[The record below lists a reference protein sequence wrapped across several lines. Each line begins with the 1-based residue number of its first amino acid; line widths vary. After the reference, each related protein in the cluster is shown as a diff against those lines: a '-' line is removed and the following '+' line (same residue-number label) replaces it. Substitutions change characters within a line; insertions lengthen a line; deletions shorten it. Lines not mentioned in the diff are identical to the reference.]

1 MVVKRNKSMDTKA
14 IPDVDKSKLEEF
26 ANGVDGAISK
36 PRMGRP
42 PKDPATKRDYK
53 AINVTFNQAE
63 YEMLEDAA
71 ERSGRSKNNFIRWA
85 IAEMFKRV

>member
-36 PRMGRP
+36 PR
-42 PKDPATKRDYK
+42 
-53 AINVTFNQAE
+53 
-63 YEMLEDAA
+63 
-71 ERSGRSKNNFIRWA
+71 
-85 IAEMFKRV
+85 